1 MCYHHHM
8 ISHLHGT
15 VRKHPGGSE
24 LTVDVHDVG
33 YRVMTP
39 ANVWERLENGA
50 MVQLWIST
58 YVREDRLS
66 LFGFL
71 EEKMHTLFEKLLER
85 PGVGPRLAIE
95 LCGCP
100 AHLLAQA
107 IAGDTEILRMV
118 KGVGKKSAEKLVIE
132 LKSLAS
138 KHPELFV
145 SPNGTIEQYP
155 SAGEDDAAAALKELG
170 YDHSTILSVLTKL
183 PKNLRTPE
191 ERITAALRNL

>member
-1 MCYHHHM
+1 M
-8 ISHLHGT
+8 IASLHGT
-15 VRKHPGGSE
+15 VKKHLGGE

-33 YRVMTP
+33 YRVTTP
-39 ANVWERLENGA
+39 ANVWERLEGGGTT
-50 MVQLWIST
+50 VRLWIST

-71 EEKMHTLFEKLLER
+71 DERMRTLFEKLLER
-85 PGVGPRLAIE
+85 PGIGPRLALE

-100 AHLLAQA
+100 GHLLAQA
-107 IAGDTEILRMV
+107 IAGDTEILQMV

-145 SPNGTIEQYP
+145 HPDGISQQYT
-155 SAGEDDAAAALKELG
+155 STGEDDAVAALKELG
-170 YDHSTILSVLTKL
+170 FDQGAILQALAKL
-183 PKNLRTPE
+183 PKHLRTPE
-191 ERITAALRNL
+191 ERLTAALRSL

>member
-1 MCYHHHM
+1 M

-15 VRKHPGGSE
+15 AKKHLGGE
-24 LTVDVHDVG
+24 ITMDVHDVG

-39 ANVWERLENGA
+39 TNVWERLEEGA
-50 MVQLWIST
+50 TARLWIST

-71 EEKMHTLFEKLLER
+71 DEKMRTLFERLLER
-85 PGVGPRLAIE
+85 PGIGPRLALE

-100 AHLLAQA
+100 GHLLTQA
-107 IAGDTEILRMV
+107 IAGDIEILQMV

-132 LKSLAS
+132 LKSLAG

-155 SAGEDDAAAALKELG
+155 STGEDDAVAALKGLG
-170 YDHSTILSVLTKL
+170 YDSPTILQALAKL

-191 ERITAALRNL
+191 ERITAALRSL

>member
-1 MCYHHHM
+1 M
-8 ISHLHGT
+8 ISNLHGT
-15 VRKHPGGSE
+15 VKKHIGGAV
-24 LTVDVHDVG
+24 TVDVRAVG

-39 ANVWERLENGA
+39 LNVWERLEDGA
-50 MVQLWIST
+50 MVRLWIST
-58 YVREDRLS
+58 YVREDRLA

-71 EEKMHTLFEKLLER
+71 EENMRTLFEKLLER
-85 PGVGPRLAIE
+85 PGIGPRLALE

-100 AHLLAQA
+100 AHFLAQA
-107 IAGDTEILRMV
+107 IAGDTEILQMV

-145 SPNGTIEQYP
+145 RPNGITEQCP
-155 SAGEDDAAAALKELG
+155 STGEDDAVAALKGLG
-170 YDHSTILSVLTKL
+170 YDHPTILTVLAAL

-191 ERITAALRNL
+191 ERITAALRSL

>member
-1 MCYHHHM
+1 M
-8 ISHLHGT
+8 IAHLHGT
-15 VRKHPGGSE
+15 AKKHLGGE

-33 YRVMTP
+33 YRVITP
-39 ANVWERLENGA
+39 ANVWERIENGSV
-50 MVQLWIST
+50 VQLWIST

-71 EEKMHTLFEKLLER
+71 DEKMRTLFEKLLDR
-85 PGVGPRLAIE
+85 PGIGPRLALE

-100 AHLLAQA
+100 SHLLAQA
-107 IAGDTEILRMV
+107 IAGDAGILQMV

-138 KHPELFV
+138 KYPELFV
-145 SPNGTIEQYP
+145 HPDGISQQYP
-155 SAGEDDAAAALKELG
+155 SVGDDDAVAALKELG
-170 YDHSTILSVLTKL
+170 FDQGAILHALAKL

-191 ERITAALRNL
+191 ERLTAALRSL